1 MIKHIL
7 IAGVA
12 VAAMLGGT
20 AMADGHATKDKITEK
35 TNVDVYGEVV
45 VNGFAAGGS
54 GEGDGCGSEG
64 VRLEFE
70 SEQVVRHGG
79 VDEGGVCGE
88 CGFGDGGVV
97 VV

>member
-35 TNVDVYGEVV
+35 TNVDVYGEVRAYV
-45 VNGFAAGGS
+45 EGGTATNKDMSIESSDTKIGAKFNTDLDNGYNVFGELSADVSVNGS
-54 GEGDGCGSEG
+54 SDTI
-64 VRLEFE
+64 
-70 SEQVVRHGG
+70 
-79 VDEGGVCGE
+79 
-88 CGFGDGGVV
+88 
-97 VV
+97 